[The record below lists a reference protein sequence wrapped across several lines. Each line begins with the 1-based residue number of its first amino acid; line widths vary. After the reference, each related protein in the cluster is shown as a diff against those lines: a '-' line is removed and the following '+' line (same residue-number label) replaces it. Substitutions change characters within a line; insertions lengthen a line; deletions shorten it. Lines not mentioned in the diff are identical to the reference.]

1 MNLVLLTNNKSSALH
16 ICATTCCLWEISGAL
31 QKQQIHILQ
40 PPSYD
45 VWVMD
50 SKPFKTKIPFRLP
63 AGRLPYQSHARCSIG
78 LLISHLWR
86 IVCIEDW
93 WSLPILP
100 LIATHGRQT
109 VNGQGRGV
117 FLRITWWINTLHINL
132 ERHMIETIHQGT
144 CHMMLSRAGVLRCA
158 VGWTHSGRTLDRFR
172 FCPPFLWSSNVGI
185 H

>member
-1 MNLVLLTNNKSSALH
+1 
-16 ICATTCCLWEISGAL
+16 
-31 QKQQIHILQ
+31 
-40 PPSYD
+40 
-45 VWVMD
+45 MD
-50 SKPFKTKIPFRLP
+50 SKPFKTKISFRLP

-144 CHMMLSRAGVLRCA
+144 CHMMLSQAGVLRCA

-172 FCPPFLWSSNVGI
+172 FLPSFFMVVQRRNTLIYIQDLMWHGSNGTPQSHNGQKSWEI
-185 H
+185 CQNAPICTQNWP